1 LSAVSVTVDS
11 VLAHRRRIAARSS
24 RLGVWTSLL
33 VHGGFIA
40 ALVAAPL
47 LRPEESQ
54 PIKFVSV
61 ALVSAQALG
70 VRDPAPVPAP
80 AKTEA
85 KAVPAEPAPPP
96 KPATKPEPTAE
107 KPKPQ
112 PTPSSPPTATQPA
125 TSAPAPAADSLR
137 RRLGSP
143 TGSAT
148 GTAAFGARVGF
159 DNPNFK
165 HSYYIDQMTAML
177 AAQWQRPALGG
188 EVTAL
193 VHFTIR
199 KDGVVSDI
207 RLVESSGY
215 SSFDL
220 AALRA
225 VQQAAP
231 FPPLPHS
238 YDQATLGVTVEFI

>member
-1 LSAVSVTVDS
+1 VSVTVDS
-11 VLAHRRRIAARSS
+11 VLAHRQRIAARSS
-24 RLGVWTSLL
+24 RLGIWTSLA

-40 ALVAAPL
+40 ALIATPL
-47 LRPEESQ
+47 LEPEASQ

-70 VRDPAPVPAP
+70 VRDPEPAP
-80 AKTEA
+80 APPARAEVKEA
-85 KAVPAEPAPPP
+85 PAAPAPP
-96 KPATKPEPTAE
+96 KPVA
-107 KPKPQ
+107 KPQ
-112 PTPSSPPTATQPA
+112 PTPDKPKPKPTPSPPSAATQPSA
-125 TSAPAPAADSLR
+125 TAAAPSADVLR
-137 RRLGSP
+137 RRQGSP

-165 HSYYIDQMTAML
+165 HSYYVDQMTAML

-199 KDGVVSDI
+199 KDGAVSDI

-231 FPPLPHS
+231 FPPLPQS

>member
-1 LSAVSVTVDS
+1 MSVTVDS
-11 VLAHRRRIAARSS
+11 VLDHRRRIAARSS
-24 RLGVWTSLL
+24 QLGVWTSLA

-40 ALVAAPL
+40 ALIATPL
-47 LRPEESQ
+47 LEPEASQ
-54 PIKFVSV
+54 PIRFVSV

-70 VRDPAPVPAP
+70 VRDPEPAP
-80 AKTEA
+80 APAGKTE
-85 KAVPAEPAPPP
+85 VRETPAAPAPP
-96 KPATKPEPTAE
+96 KPAVKPQATPD
-107 KPKPQ
+107 KPKP
-112 PTPSSPPTATQPA
+112 TPSPPSAATQPA
-125 TSAPAPAADSLR
+125 ATAAAPSADVLR
-137 RRLGSP
+137 RRQGSP

-165 HSYYIDQMTAML
+165 HSYYVDQMTAML

-199 KDGVVSDI
+199 KDGAVSDI

-231 FPPLPHS
+231 FPPLPQS